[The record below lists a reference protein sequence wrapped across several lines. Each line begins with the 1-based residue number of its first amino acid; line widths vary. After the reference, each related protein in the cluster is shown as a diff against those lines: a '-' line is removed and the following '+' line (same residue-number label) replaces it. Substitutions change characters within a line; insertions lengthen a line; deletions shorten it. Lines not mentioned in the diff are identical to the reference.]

1 MQMLDVVGGAL
12 VHVLDFD
19 SRRRAEI
26 SRELIARSYH
36 AEIYEDAAEFL
47 SVLPTPG
54 SVLMV
59 DGAAPNG
66 LAEFLNGLRQR
77 GLYYPVSL
85 YSDAP
90 SPDRIVR
97 AMHDGALDY
106 LAWPFEPGLLTQA
119 LTRLSEEGD
128 RRRRIEQV
136 KSHAK
141 TSVDQLTGRER
152 DVLVS
157 LLNGNSNKQ
166 IAAELELSPRTV
178 EIYRKNVM
186 RKLDAKSASDA
197 IRIGIYADLWE
208 LPVV

>member
-1 MQMLDVVGGAL
+1 MQMTDVADRAR

-26 SRELIARSYH
+26 SRELMARSLH

-47 SVLPTPG
+47 SIMPAPG

-59 DGAAPNG
+59 EGAAANG
-66 LAEFLNGLRQR
+66 LAEFLTILRLR
-77 GLYYPVSL
+77 GHYFPVAV
-85 YSDAP
+85 YSDEP
-90 SPDRIVR
+90 SPDQVVR

-106 LAWPFEPGLLTQA
+106 LAWPFEPDLLSKA
-119 LTRLSEEGD
+119 LTCLSEEGD
-128 RRRRIEQV
+128 RRRKLELV
-136 KSHAK
+136 KANAR

-157 LLNGNSNKQ
+157 LVNGNSNKQ
-166 IAAELELSPRTV
+166 IAAELDLSPRTV

-186 RKLDAKSASDA
+186 TKLDAKSASDA
-197 IRIGIYADLWE
+197 IRIGLYADLWE
-208 LPVV
+208 LPVA